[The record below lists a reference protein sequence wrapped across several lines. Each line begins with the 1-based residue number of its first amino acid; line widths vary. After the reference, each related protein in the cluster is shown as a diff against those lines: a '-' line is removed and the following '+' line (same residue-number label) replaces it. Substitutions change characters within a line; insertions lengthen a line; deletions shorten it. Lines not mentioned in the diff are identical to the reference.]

1 MKKQLLFLSMAVMGL
16 GAFAQT
22 TSMSGKIVPVTP
34 TKSLSPKAAVG
45 ERNLNC
51 DNDTL
56 YYSYA
61 KEAIQAVPDFGG
73 FPVLAG
79 APGAPNAYSQ
89 AFTNTGSVTISGAT
103 FWGFVLDR
111 INPAQSLTVS
121 VGIFNVSGTNVPTT
135 SLASANI
142 TITGMVDDFYS
153 VNFSSPVTVTSNFAV
168 VITNAST
175 TDTLGLVVNNA
186 ATTTYGEGLAKFQFG
201 GTWYSPSMFLAPSD
215 YEAVL
220 APIVSYPIATDYTYA
235 PSVICTGQVVNF
247 TNTTTSTA
255 ILGNKMFNWNKFK
268 QAYGLAPIDSTYA
281 WDFDGVS
288 PAVWSTNASHTY
300 ATAGAYTP
308 TLYTLAGF
316 WNSCVDDKIV
326 TVNANVCTDINEAS
340 KDAVSIYPNPSTGLF
355 TVNFTSTTKGII
367 EVYNVIGEV
376 VYTSQ
381 VMGTTATIDLSSL
394 NAGIYSVKVSAE
406 NTNIT
411 KSIVLTK

>member
-1 MKKQLLFLSMAVMGL
+1 MKKQLLLLSISVMSM
-16 GAFAQT
+16 GAFAQS
-22 TSMSGKIVPVTP
+22 TSMAGKIIPMNP
-34 TKSLSPKAAVG
+34 KKSLSAKAISG
-45 ERNLNC
+45 DRNMTC
-51 DNDTL
+51 SNDTL

-61 KEAIQAVPDFGG
+61 KEAIQSLPDFGG

-79 APGAPNAYSQ
+79 AAGAPNAYSQ

-111 INPAQSLTVS
+111 INPTQSLTVS

-153 VNFSSPVTVTSNFAV
+153 VNFSTPITVTSNFAV
-168 VITNAST
+168 VISNAST
-175 TDTLGLVVNNA
+175 TDTLGIVVNNA

-220 APIVSYPIATDYTYA
+220 APIVSYPIATNYTYA
-235 PSVICTGQVVNF
+235 PSTICENQVVNF

-268 QAYGLAPIDSTYA
+268 QANGLAPIDSTYA
-281 WDFDGVS
+281 WDMDDAS
-288 PAVWSTNASHTY
+288 AVIWSANASHAYT
-300 ATAGAYTP
+300 TAGAYDA

-316 WNSCVDDKIV
+316 WNACTDTKMQTLNV
-326 TVNANVCTDINEAS
+326 TVCTDINEAS
-340 KDAVSIYPNPSTGLF
+340 KDAVSIYPNPSNGVFNL
-355 TVNFTSTTKGII
+355 NFSAPVKGIV

-376 VYTSQ
+376 VYTAQ
-381 VMGTTATIDLSSL
+381 VMGTNTTIDLSAL
-394 NAGIYSVKVSAE
+394 NAGVYSVKVSAD